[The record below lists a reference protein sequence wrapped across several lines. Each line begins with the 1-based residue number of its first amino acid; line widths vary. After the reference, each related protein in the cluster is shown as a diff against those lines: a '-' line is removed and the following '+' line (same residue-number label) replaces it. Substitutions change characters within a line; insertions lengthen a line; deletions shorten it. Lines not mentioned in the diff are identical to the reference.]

1 MLMADICRRHS
12 LLEFSSTGQTLPS
25 ECNPPFLDRHV
36 LNIVALL
43 ISVGVLVVV
52 VALFVIVIVVV
63 VFVVIVTVIV
73 FVVVIVFDTVIVS
86 VIFMI
91 FNNQCIAMLSL

>member
-43 ISVGVLVVV
+43 ISVGFLVVV
-52 VALFVIVIVVV
+52 VVLFVVVVVVV
-63 VFVVIVTVIV
+63 VFVVIVVTVIV
-73 FVVVIVFDTVIVS
+73 FVVVIVFDIVIVS

-91 FNNQCIAMLSL
+91 FLHQSSLSV

>member
-12 LLEFSSTGQTLPS
+12 WLEFSSTGQTLPS

-36 LNIVALL
+36 LNSVALL

-52 VALFVIVIVVV
+52 VALFVVVVIVIVVV

-73 FVVVIVFDTVIVS
+73 FVVVIVFVS

-91 FNNQCIAMLSL
+91 FLDQSMLFL